1 MASRFSKLSVILS
14 ILILFSI
21 IAPSAF
27 AEQEP
32 IDIVFFYGDTCPHC
46 QNFEEWIDEIKDDYP
61 INPVGYEVYNNP
73 ENRDL
78 AVQMAEEYGES
89 FQGVPMI
96 IIDDEVFIGFSKTYT
111 APIIQQ
117 KIEACINEECCDS
130 PLETV
135 KLCQA
140 KDAKKEKATFFSVMT
155 LAFADSLNPC
165 ALAVLA
171 LALIALLA
179 RDPTKKK
186 RVLLGG
192 LSFISAVFIT
202 YMIYG
207 GIIIQF
213 FKVIQTSFSSIG
225 TYVRI
230 FFALLAVLIGVLNIK
245 DFFKHKSGSFA
256 IEMPVRFRP
265 IMKKVIS
272 SITSP
277 LGAFIIGIFVTL
289 FLLPCT
295 IGPYLV
301 VGNILSAL
309 AWVKS
314 LPWLIL
320 YNIIFVLPMVAVTL
334 LVYFGMK
341 KVDDVTGWKDKNIKW
356 LHLVAGIVILGIG
369 LAMLLG
375 FV

>member
-1 MASRFSKLSVILS
+1 MAFKKVS
-14 ILILFSI
+14 ILLLFLALFSI

-27 AEQEP
+27 AQQDP
-32 IDIVFFYGDTCPHC
+32 IDIVYFYGSSCPHC
-46 QNFEEWIDEIKDDYP
+46 QNFEEWLDEIKDDYS
-61 INPVGYEVYNNP
+61 INPVGYEVYSNE
-73 ENRDL
+73 ENREL
-78 AVQMAEEYGES
+78 AIQMAKEYGES
-89 FQGVPMI
+89 FKGVPMI
-96 IIDDEVFIGFSKTYT
+96 FVDDQVFIGFSESST
-111 APIIQQ
+111 APAILQ
-117 KIEACINEECCDS
+117 KIDSCINEECCNS

-135 KLCQA
+135 KLCKA
-140 KDAKKEKATFFSVMT
+140 KDIQKEKVTFASVMI

-179 RDPTKKK
+179 HDPTKKK

-192 LSFISAVFIT
+192 FAFISAVFIT

-213 FKVIQTSFSSIG
+213 FKFIQTSFAFIG
-225 TYVRI
+225 SYVRTL
-230 FFALLAVLIGVLNIK
+230 FAALAILIGILNLK

-265 IMKKVIS
+265 MMKKVIS

-277 LGAFIIGIFVTL
+277 GGAFIIGIFVTL

-301 VGNILSAL
+301 VGNILSGL

-320 YNIIFVLPMVAVTL
+320 YNIIFVLPMVVVTL

-356 LHLVAGIVILGIG
+356 LHLVAGIVILLLG
-369 LAMLLG
+369 LAMLFG

>member
-1 MASRFSKLSVILS
+1 
-14 ILILFSI
+14 
-21 IAPSAF
+21 
-27 AEQEP
+27 
-32 IDIVFFYGDTCPHC
+32 
-46 QNFEEWIDEIKDDYP
+46 
-61 INPVGYEVYNNP
+61 
-73 ENRDL
+73 
-78 AVQMAEEYGES
+78 
-89 FQGVPMI
+89 
-96 IIDDEVFIGFSKTYT
+96 
-111 APIIQQ
+111 
-117 KIEACINEECCDS
+117 
-130 PLETV
+130 
-135 KLCQA
+135 
-140 KDAKKEKATFFSVMT
+140 
-155 LAFADSLNPC
+155 
-165 ALAVLA
+165 
-171 LALIALLA
+171 
-179 RDPTKKK
+179 
-186 RVLLGG
+186 
-192 LSFISAVFIT
+192 
-202 YMIYG
+202 MIYG